1 MCACAV
7 GGGGG
12 CFHVSIMHPQMS
24 VSVSLPTFSRTF
36 SPATVSVICYQNTSV
51 FFQSQLCEMSI
62 VSLVRLKRHCVA
74 RFFYFFWSTGAIYC
88 RNGFA
93 KFIILRVTVTIM
105 AIRHM
110 NAQCTVHT
118 QSTIYT
124 TVFHLI
130 LSICCRVTL
139 TKWTQ
144 NSRKFERKKNTRS
157 DVSLFMKGPGKMFEQ
172 KWGRKSR
179 DTVPWRNV
187 LI

>member
-1 MCACAV
+1 MCSRR
-7 GGGGG
+7 GGG

-24 VSVSLPTFSRTF
+24 VSVSLPKFSRTF

-110 NAQCTVHT
+110 NAQCTPKVL
-118 QSTIYT
+118 Y

-130 LSICCRVTL
+130 LSICGRVTL

-144 NSRKFERKKNTRS
+144 NSRKFERRAQVKCSTKNGAENLVT
-157 DVSLFMKGPGKMFEQ
+157 LFLEET
-172 KWGRKSR
+172 S
-179 DTVPWRNV
+179 
-187 LI
+187 

>member
-1 MCACAV
+1 M
-7 GGGGG
+7 
-12 CFHVSIMHPQMS
+12 SIMHPQMS

-93 KFIILRVTVTIM
+93 KFIILQVTVTIM

-110 NAQCTVHT
+110 NAQCTPKVL
-118 QSTIYT
+118 YT
-124 TVFHLI
+124 VVHLI
-130 LSICCRVTL
+130 LSVCGRVTL
-139 TKWTQ
+139 TK
-144 NSRKFERKKNTRS
+144 
-157 DVSLFMKGPGKMFEQ
+157 
-172 KWGRKSR
+172 
-179 DTVPWRNV
+179 
-187 LI
+187 